1 MDILD
6 LALQTGD
13 KEWFEKLTKD
23 MVRGETEIVV
33 YIEQKS
39 LELKIL
45 SWEEMEYSEPIFL
58 QHTNISNVDRIK
70 SAIELYISKKFWDML
85 ENYNFNFY
93 KFYSGT
99 NEETSMIVNL
109 TNDFE
114 ELIYQVTI
122 KEVENV

>member
-1 MDILD
+1 
-6 LALQTGD
+6 
-13 KEWFEKLTKD
+13 